1 MQEMELPTQVVEV
14 ALVGFLV
21 AALLVAMVA
30 LVLSSFVIQI
40 HLRRQYQQQG
50 LQLTLFLVAI
60 VSISG
65 PPLAQ

>member
-30 LVLSSFVIQI
+30 LVLSSFVIQT
-40 HLRRQYQQQG
+40 HLRQQYQQQV